1 METQNNP
8 DIFKSILENA
18 SEGILIVNKN
28 GKIEITNRR
37 IEELFGY
44 SWKELIGK
52 PVEVLLPE
60 SLRKLHKTYRAE
72 YTEHPRTRPM
82 GQGIDLVGLRKNGSE
97 FQVEVSLSYFEI
109 EDELMVIAFITDITK
124 RKKAED
130 ELRWERERAQ
140 KYLDIADVMLV
151 AIDDEGRITMINQ
164 KGAWIL
170 GYDEDELIGKDWFE
184 TCIPEKI
191 REKLKTIFHQIMREE
206 IESVEYYE
214 NPVLTKSGEERLIA
228 WHNTVLKDEKRKL
241 IGSLSS
247 GQDVTEH
254 KQAEQLAEQQQQQ
267 ILQADKMA
275 TIGILASG
283 IAHEINNP
291 NNYILLNGKII
302 SKVWNDIAP
311 MLQKYY
317 ENNGDFSLA
326 GMPYTKAKDKIGRL
340 ISGVSEGAVRIQ
352 RIIASLKD
360 FARHDR
366 GELDEQVNI
375 NATVDSAIIIVQNLI
390 NKSTDRFSV
399 KYGKNIPSIKG
410 NSQQLEQVI
419 INLITNSCQA
429 LENKDKGLFVS
440 TAFDKSLNEDRGVLR
455 VEVRDEG
462 VGISPDNLKYI
473 LDPFFTTK
481 RDAGGTGLGLSVSY
495 NIIKNHGG
503 KIDFN
508 SRPGMGTTVKILLPV
523 RLDISSEA
531 ENSG

>member
-1 METQNNP
+1 MEPKNNP
-8 DIFKSILENA
+8 AIFKSVLENA
-18 SEGILIVNKN
+18 SEGILIVNTDGN
-28 GKIEITNRR
+28 IEITNRR

-52 PVEVLLPE
+52 SVEMLLPE
-60 SLRKLHKTYRAE
+60 SLRKLHTEHRAE

-82 GQGIDLVGLRKNGSE
+82 GQGIDLVARRKDGNE
-97 FQVEVSLSYFEI
+97 FPVEISLSYFEI
-109 EDELMVIAFITDITK
+109 DDDMMVIAFITDITE

-130 ELRWERERAQ
+130 ELRRERERAQ
-140 KYLDIADVMLV
+140 KYLDIADVVLV
-151 AIDDEGRITMINQ
+151 AIDDEGRVTMINQ
-164 KGAWIL
+164 KGCRLL
-170 GYDEDELIGKDWFE
+170 GYSENELIGKDWFE
-184 TCIPEKI
+184 TCIPENI
-191 REKLKTIFHQIMREE
+191 REKLKPVFHQMMRGE
-206 IESVEYYE
+206 IESVAYYE
-214 NPVLTKSGEERLIA
+214 NPILTKSGEERLIG
-228 WHNTVLKDEKRKL
+228 WHNTVLKDENGKL

-254 KQAEQLAEQQQQQ
+254 KQAEQLAEHQQQQ

-340 ISGVSEGAVRIQ
+340 IGGVSEGAMRIQ

-366 GELDEQVNI
+366 GELDEQVDI
-375 NATVDSAIIIVQNLI
+375 NAVVDSAIIIVQNLI
-390 NKSTDRFSV
+390 NKTTDRFSV
-399 KYGKNIPSIKG
+399 KYGKNIPPIKG
-410 NSQQLEQVI
+410 NNQQLEQVI

-429 LENKDKGLFVS
+429 LENKEKGLFV
-440 TAFDKSLNEDRGVLR
+440 TTLYDEDTKCVM
-455 VEVRDEG
+455 VEVKDEG
-462 VGISPDNLKYI
+462 IGISPDNLKYI

-503 KIDFN
+503 KIDFS
-508 SRPGMGTTVKILLPV
+508 SRPGMGATVKIMLPV
-523 RLDISSEA
+523 KQTISSEGKTD
-531 ENSG
+531 EH